1 MATAFNCFPFC
12 SYSLISLMVNFKL
25 SFLASVISVGH
36 TSFISPQVNVLTPV
50 MKNLSGI
57 SV

>member
-36 TSFISPQVNVLTPV
+36 TSFISPKVNVLTPV
-50 MKNLSGI
+50 MKNL
-57 SV
+57 